1 MCLIGVVWRMILH
14 KRADLVE
21 IHQSSLQQA
30 LQTHT
35 QPVIHT
41 TAQLFYIKSV
51 CVCVCVYTRT
61 QGKSLRDES
70 AQFLQVKGKDYI
82 TKHTR
87 SSNMHTRLI
96 HVIEFKFV

>member
-1 MCLIGVVWRMILH
+1 MCLIGVVWRVILH

-51 CVCVCVYTRT
+51 CVCVYTLT

-70 AQFLQVKGKDYI
+70 AKFLQVMGKDYI
-82 TKHTR
+82 TKHT
-87 SSNMHTRLI
+87 
-96 HVIEFKFV
+96 FF